1 MNNVHNKI
9 SLAFMQLVRSFSE
22 CLIHAEIPLSGRT
35 AACIAALDRAES
47 SLAILEHAASF
58 SSEERYDA
66 FKIDLAGFRGA
77 LSSLEGCCDSSSGS
91 DRLNA
96 LREDYKTVWVELL
109 VVDAA
114 RHLAAARCPSVK
126 AIGEFAEA
134 V

>member
-9 SLAFMQLVRSFSE
+9 SVAFKQLVRSFSE
-22 CLIHAEIPLSGRT
+22 CLIHSDIPLSSKT
-35 AACIAALDRAES
+35 AACIAALDRAET
-47 SLAILEHAASF
+47 SLLILEHAANF

-66 FKIDLAGFRGA
+66 FKVDLAGFRGA
-77 LSSLEGCCDSSSGS
+77 LAALEGCCDANSS
-91 DRLNA
+91 RLAA

-114 RHLAAARCPSVK
+114 RHLAATRCPSVK
-126 AIGEFAEA
+126 AIRECAEA